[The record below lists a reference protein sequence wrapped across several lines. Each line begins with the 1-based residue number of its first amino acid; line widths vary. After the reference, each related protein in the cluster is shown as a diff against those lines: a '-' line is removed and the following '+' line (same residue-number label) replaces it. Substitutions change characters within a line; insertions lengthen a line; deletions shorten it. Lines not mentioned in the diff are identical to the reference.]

1 MKKQTIIISTVVVVI
16 LGAMVFKLMANKKEI
31 DSRKEVKISNTKI
44 GVTVS
49 SAAMRDINNNL
60 EFVGTADA
68 DKSVIVGS
76 DVAGKVVQIN
86 FKLGD
91 YVNKGTVLAKVDDT
105 YKRLAY
111 ENAQINYNKFKED
124 LARYENL
131 RKGDAVSETQLRDM
145 RVGFENAQIQLEN
158 AKKQYDDTRIVA
170 PFSGVITSKNTELG
184 AYLNVGNAVAG
195 MADIAQLKV
204 TLQVSENNVY
214 ELRKGQ
220 AVSVRADVYPDEVF
234 NGTISNISPQGSNA
248 HTYPVEIMI
257 TNSVKNP
264 LKAGTYVKVNVNI
277 GKTGKALMIPRDAIV
292 SSVKDPSVYLV
303 KGETVKLTRI
313 NTGHDYGAYL
323 EVMSGLTE
331 GDLVVTNG
339 QINLTDGASVS
350 VIKN

>member
-31 DSRKEVKISNTKI
+31 DSRKEVKINNAKI
-44 GVTVS
+44 GVTVA

-68 DKSVIVGS
+68 DKSVVVAS

-111 ENAQINYNKFKED
+111 ENAQINYDKFKED
-124 LARYENL
+124 LARYEVL

-145 RVGFENAQIQLEN
+145 RVGFENAKIQLEN

-204 TLQVSENNVY
+204 TLQVSESNVY

-220 AVSVRADVYPDEVF
+220 TVSVHADVYPDEVF
-234 NGTISNISPQGSNA
+234 NGTISNISPQGSSA

-257 TNSVKNP
+257 ANSAKNP
-264 LKAGTYVKVNVNI
+264 LKAGTYVKVDVNT
-277 GKTGKALMIPRDAIV
+277 GKTGKALMVPRDAIV

-313 NTGHDYGAYL
+313 NTGRDYGTYL
-323 EVMSGLTE
+323 EVKSGLKE
-331 GDLVVTNG
+331 GDQVVTNG